1 MKEVVL
7 HMRSF
12 YKNRLTICLFIT
24 VLFIST
30 GIVFTSA
37 AGVSSAASQRSI
49 SASKSLSTTA
59 IASGKISLSAS
70 DTVIKKGDV
79 FTVVCRVSAST
90 GVSEADFYVDYNT
103 SVLKFIEG
111 GARATKE
118 VGGVHIRSL
127 DNDDAPL
134 RRTFS
139 LQFAG
144 EQDGEAS
151 LFIRNGASVTDG
163 EGNLISLQTD
173 KIDVLINETGE
184 DESADAQEGQSGDGS
199 GSVAENPDGKP
210 TTDKSSKTAE
220 DPTAFSSNS
229 RLMSVS
235 TNAISLV
242 PDFDPSVMTY
252 EAEVDPDTET
262 FITKYL
268 TEDDRATVR
277 IKGNKHL
284 KFGRNRV
291 KLIVT
296 AENGRKSKYVF
307 LVTKLAFMPEAEPEE
322 TEAPETVVSPAAVDV
337 QVPLDK
343 DDDKGYS
350 IVLYVIIGLLAILSI
365 ALIALVKRQRR
376 ELDYIYEEMEEYRE
390 TQNDSGSGEGA
401 VKGGEVRGQDG
412 EFGYRD

>member
-1 MKEVVL
+1 MDIPMCDKA
-7 HMRSF
+7 
-12 YKNRLTICLFIT
+12 IAAQ
-24 VLFIST
+24 
-30 GIVFTSA
+30 SA
-37 AGVSSAASQRSI
+37 
-49 SASKSLSTTA
+49 T
-59 IASGKISLSAS
+59 ASGKISLTVT
-70 DTVIKKGDV
+70 DPVIKQGEV

-111 GARATKE
+111 GARAVKE

-144 EQDGEAS
+144 EQEGEAS

-173 KIDVLINETGE
+173 KIDVIINETGE
-184 DESADAQEGQSGDGS
+184 DESTEAADDNQTVDGTQA
-199 GSVAENPDGKP
+199 GTDNPDGKNP
-210 TTDKSSKTAE
+210 TDKNGKTTE
-220 DPTAFSSNS
+220 DPTSLSSNS

-235 TNAISLV
+235 TNSISLV

-252 EAEVDPDTET
+252 EAEVEPDTET

-277 IKGNKHL
+277 IRNNKNL

-296 AENGRKSKYVF
+296 AENGKKSKYVF
-307 LVTKLAFMPEAEPEE
+307 LVTKLAFKPEP
-322 TEAPETVVSPAAVDV
+322 APESTEPAVEPVTPAAAEV

-343 DDDKGYS
+343 DDGKGYS

-365 ALIALVKRQRR
+365 ALTALVKRQRR

-390 TQNDSGSGEGA
+390 TQNDSGSGESA
-401 VKGGEVRGQDG
+401 VEGGEVRSQDG

>member
-1 MKEVVL
+1 MKDVATD
-7 HMRSF
+7 MDCF
-12 YKNRLTICLFIT
+12 YKKRIIT
-24 VLFIST
+24 VLL
-30 GIVFTSA
+30 IVLFAVGMMDAPTYA
-37 AGVSSAASQRSI
+37 
-49 SASKSLSTTA
+49 KA
-59 IASGKISLSAS
+59 IASGKISLTVN
-70 DTVIKKGDV
+70 DPVIKQGDV

-127 DNDDAPL
+127 NNDDAPL

-139 LQFAG
+139 LQFVG
-144 EQDGEAS
+144 EKEGEAS

-184 DESADAQEGQSGDGS
+184 DESADTSDGSQTGDGS
-199 GSVAENPDGKP
+199 GSGTDDQDGKSTP
-210 TTDKSSKTAE
+210 DKNGKVDE
-220 DPTAFSSNS
+220 KDPTSLSSNS

-235 TNAISLV
+235 TNSISLV

-252 EAEVDPDTET
+252 EAEVEPDTET

-277 IKGNKHL
+277 IRNNKNL

-296 AENGRKSKYVF
+296 AENGKKSKYVF
-307 LVTKLAFMPEAEPEE
+307 LVTKLAFKPEPAVEE
-322 TEAPETVVSPAAVDV
+322 TEPAIEPVSPAAADV
-337 QVPLDK
+337 QIPLDK
-343 DDDKGYS
+343 EDGKGYS
-350 IVLYVIIGLLAILSI
+350 IVLYVVIGLLAILSI

-390 TQNDSGSGEGA
+390 TQNDAGSGESA
-401 VKGGEVRGQDG
+401 VEGGKVRSQDG

>member
-1 MKEVVL
+1 MDIPMCDKA
-7 HMRSF
+7 
-12 YKNRLTICLFIT
+12 I
-24 VLFIST
+24 
-30 GIVFTSA
+30 A
-37 AGVSSAASQRSI
+37 AQSV
-49 SASKSLSTTA
+49 T
-59 IASGKISLSAS
+59 ASGKISLTVT
-70 DTVIKKGDV
+70 DPVIKQGDV

-127 DNDDAPL
+127 DNDDTPL

-144 EQDGEAS
+144 EQEGEAS

-184 DESADAQEGQSGDGS
+184 DETTEAADDPQTVDGTQA
-199 GSVAENPDGKP
+199 GTDGKNP
-210 TTDKSSKTAE
+210 TDKNGRTTE
-220 DPTAFSSNS
+220 DPTSLSSNS

-235 TNAISLV
+235 TNSISLV

-252 EAEVDPDTET
+252 EAEVEPDTET

-277 IKGNKHL
+277 IKGNKNL

-296 AENGRKSKYVF
+296 AENGKKSKYVF
-307 LVTKLAFMPEAEPEE
+307 LVTKLAFKPEPAPEATEPVAE
-322 TEAPETVVSPAAVDV
+322 PVSPAAVDM
-337 QVPLDK
+337 QIPLDK
-343 DDDKGYS
+343 DDGKGYS

-365 ALIALVKRQRR
+365 ALITLVKRQRR

-390 TQNDSGSGEGA
+390 TQNDSGSGESA
-401 VKGGEVRGQDG
+401 VEGGEVRSQDG

>member
-1 MKEVVL
+1 MDIPMCDKA
-7 HMRSF
+7 
-12 YKNRLTICLFIT
+12 I
-24 VLFIST
+24 
-30 GIVFTSA
+30 A
-37 AGVSSAASQRSI
+37 AQ
-49 SASKSLSTTA
+49 TA
-59 IASGKISLSAS
+59 NASGKISLTVT
-70 DTVIKKGDV
+70 DPVIKQGEV

-144 EQDGEAS
+144 EQEGEAS

-184 DESADAQEGQSGDGS
+184 DETSGDDSQTGEA
-199 GSVAENPDGKP
+199 GNTDGTQAGTDNPDGKKP
-210 TTDKSSKTAE
+210 TDKNGRTTE
-220 DPTAFSSNS
+220 DPTSLSSNS

-235 TNAISLV
+235 TNSISLV

-252 EAEVDPDTET
+252 EAEVEPDTEI

-277 IKGNKHL
+277 IQNNKNL

-296 AENGRKSKYVF
+296 AENGKKSKYVF
-307 LVTKLAFMPEAEPEE
+307 LVTKLAFKPEPAPEATEPVAE
-322 TEAPETVVSPAAVDV
+322 PVSPAAVDM
-337 QVPLDK
+337 QIPLDK
-343 DDDKGYS
+343 DDGKGYS

-365 ALIALVKRQRR
+365 ALITLVKRQRR

-390 TQNDSGSGEGA
+390 TQNDSGSGESA
-401 VKGGEVRGQDG
+401 VEGGEVRSKDG

>member
-1 MKEVVL
+1 
-7 HMRSF
+7 MRSF

-390 TQNDSGSGEGA
+390 TQNDSGSGESA
-401 VKGGEVRGQDG
+401 VEGGEVRSQDG